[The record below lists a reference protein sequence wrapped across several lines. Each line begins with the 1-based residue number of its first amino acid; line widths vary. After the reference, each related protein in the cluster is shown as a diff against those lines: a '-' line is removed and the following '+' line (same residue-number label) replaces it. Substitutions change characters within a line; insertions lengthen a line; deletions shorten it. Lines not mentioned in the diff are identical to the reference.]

1 MSPIVDLPRPS
12 VRLTW
17 KHGNDKGAAS
27 NSATTALGVKR
38 WEILEVV
45 GLHCFG
51 LGNRDSAAGRG
62 GGSSE
67 LTAHTP
73 PHPKKSDMKKPK
85 RFFLLTLMAESIGNA
100 TGAPWRRRRR
110 MVVVGLW
117 SKGGAASTPM
127 PPDERR
133 GILLSPFQTHERK
146 GAKFRFLKR
155 GAGRCIG
162 KGGEGS
168 GERKEL
174 KCLDGNFR

>member
-1 MSPIVDLPRPS
+1 M
-12 VRLTW
+12 
-17 KHGNDKGAAS
+17 
-27 NSATTALGVKR
+27 
-38 WEILEVV
+38 
-45 GLHCFG
+45 
-51 LGNRDSAAGRG
+51 
-62 GGSSE
+62 
-67 LTAHTP
+67 
-73 PHPKKSDMKKPK
+73 
-85 RFFLLTLMAESIGNA
+85 
-100 TGAPWRRRRR
+100 
-110 MVVVGLW
+110 VVGLW

-162 KGGEGS
+162 KGGEGC